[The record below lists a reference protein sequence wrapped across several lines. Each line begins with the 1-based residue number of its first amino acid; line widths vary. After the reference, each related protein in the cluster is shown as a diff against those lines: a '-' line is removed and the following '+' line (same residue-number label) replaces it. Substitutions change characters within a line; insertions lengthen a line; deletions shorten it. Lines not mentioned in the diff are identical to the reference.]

1 MACFLEKYADEEPQ
15 IGEIISVHDDVSELE
30 INWYTGSYNDPWAP
44 CKRKQGA
51 SQYSL
56 WMEVIPTNV
65 VLCAIKLS
73 RACRLSI
80 HDKNK
85 LKSMYSNI

>member
-1 MACFLEKYADEEPQ
+1 MACFLEKYSDEEPQ
-15 IGEIISVHDDVSELE
+15 IGEIISVHDNSELK
-30 INWYTGSYNDPWAP
+30 INWYTGSYNDPWEP

-51 SQYSL
+51 SHYSL
-56 WMEVIPTNV
+56 WTEVIPTNV

-73 RACRLSI
+73 RACRLSMQ
-80 HDKNK
+80 DRNK